1 MRVVSVAS
9 QLSQMHKWVEVA
21 VVQVAQASPSWVA
34 LARDLVESAFHS
46 QFQAP
51 QLPMPQVEMV
61 MITPAAGYPQ
71 EQVEPVMVVVL
82 VVLVVLA

>member
-1 MRVVSVAS
+1 
-9 QLSQMHKWVEVA
+9 
-21 VVQVAQASPSWVA
+21 
-34 LARDLVESAFHS
+34 
-46 QFQAP
+46 
-51 QLPMPQVEMV
+51 MV

>member
-1 MRVVSVAS
+1 
-9 QLSQMHKWVEVA
+9 
-21 VVQVAQASPSWVA
+21 
-34 LARDLVESAFHS
+34 
-46 QFQAP
+46 
-51 QLPMPQVEMV
+51 MPQVEMV